1 MASNRYRR
9 LSEEENKRDQVRNS
23 YQNMPEEDKQK
34 LKKCKKKR
42 ICSMSQELQQQKM
55 KDGSFLHLLDD
66 MKELMK
72 GLQS

>member
-1 MASNRYRR
+1 
-9 LSEEENKRDQVRNS
+9 
-23 YQNMPEEDKQK
+23 MPEEDKQK
-34 LKKCKKKR
+34 LKECKKKQ

-55 KDGSFLHLLDD
+55 KDGSFLHLLDG

>member
-1 MASNRYRR
+1 
-9 LSEEENKRDQVRNS
+9 
-23 YQNMPEEDKQK
+23 MPEEDKQK